1 MTALE
6 NTAASLGGTLR
17 AGSEVASRPPHSSPV
32 AITVKRWLARNWSLG
47 LAATTLLLIVS
58 AALWPA
64 ALAPFDPFA
73 VDTGNIL
80 AAPST
85 RHWLGTDENG
95 RDVLSRIIY
104 GAQGSLALGFGA
116 VLIALTGGII
126 VGLAAALN
134 GRLVDAL
141 LMRIVDVGLAF
152 PELLLALVVIA
163 LVGPGSDGALI
174 AIGVAA
180 IPSYARLIRAQTLT
194 VRNAGYVEAAYALGL
209 SRSAVLFR
217 HILPNAAKPVIIL
230 ATVGVGTTTLAGAAL
245 SFIGL
250 GVSPPTPE
258 WGSMLAMARNFLRQA
273 WWYGT
278 FPGLAIVLLVVSTSV
293 LGRELQRRAEGRA

>member
-1 MTALE
+1 MTTLE
-6 NTAASLGGTLR
+6 DTDVSLG
-17 AGSEVASRPPHSSPV
+17 RPPRGGVDAAPRSLQSWL
-32 AITVKRWLARNWSLG
+32 ATLAAKRWIARNWLLG
-47 LAATTLLLIVS
+47 LTALTLGLIVL

-64 ALAPFDPFA
+64 ALAPYDPFA

-80 AAPST
+80 AAPSP

-95 RDVLSRIIY
+95 RDVLSRIIH
-104 GAQGSLALGFGA
+104 GAQGSLLLGFGA
-116 VLIALTGGII
+116 VLIALTGGTII
-126 VGLAAALN
+126 GLSAALN
-134 GRLVDAL
+134 GGFTDAL
-141 LMRIVDVGLAF
+141 LMRIVDIGLAF

-174 AIGVAA
+174 AIGIAA
-180 IPSYARLIRAQTLT
+180 IPNYARLIRAQTLT
-194 VRNAGYVEAAYALGL
+194 VRNAGYVEAAHALGL

-217 HILPNAAKPVIIL
+217 HVLPNAAKPVLIL
-230 ATVGVGTTTLAGAAL
+230 ATVGVGTATLAGAAL

-258 WGSMLAMARNFLRQA
+258 WGSMLAMARNFLKQA
-273 WWYGT
+273 WWYGM
-278 FPGLAIVLLVVSTSV
+278 FPGLAIVLLVVSSSV